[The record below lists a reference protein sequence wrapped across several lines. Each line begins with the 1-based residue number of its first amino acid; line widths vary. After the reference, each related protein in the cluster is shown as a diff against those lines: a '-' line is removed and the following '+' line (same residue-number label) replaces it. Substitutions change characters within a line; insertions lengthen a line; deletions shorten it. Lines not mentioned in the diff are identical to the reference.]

1 MAIGED
7 ISEDKTRPVSRP
19 KQKCNLAKIKQRLEE
34 RRTKEENMKT
44 EEEKLRP
51 TFHNLSVKMIEY
63 NFWPEVEKNR
73 KNLEE
78 AGIWD
83 FLLIPL
89 EPQDN
94 ARTRQFLN
102 KSVWGSK
109 SKINMDGRIIHFTAA
124 SISKTFKLPQSKET
138 MLTEATA
145 LTSEMLLMVFND
157 KKAKTRNGFSIGKAK
172 GIWKLWLPWVNE
184 RILLAESGVGT
195 IPEAGLALAIMAWQ
209 RIQLSWGNILYEQM
223 KLELMKKHRK
233 GVLTLYSIPY
243 ITYLT
248 SPLRVDGA
256 SQLPVSTINLSI
268 VVQPVPTS
276 VNPPPTTHLIQVGDR
291 SDIPGPSQPKKRKR
305 VAPVPEEE
313 VLEEDA
319 VEIPPYKFNHIPDT
333 MLQRD
338 TYWRTYIN
346 VVPEET
352 LYQFEQAAT
361 VQDVGACLQ
370 AFAIREREAQS
381 MILEGMKRES
391 QYKKEVVELKLSL
404 SNMTRLNE
412 TLSKE

>member
-1 MAIGED
+1 MAIGEE
-7 ISEDKTRPVSRP
+7 ISEEKTRPVSRP

-34 RRTKEENMKT
+34 QRAIEENMKT

-63 NFWPEVEKNR
+63 NFWPEVMKNQ

-94 ARTRQFLN
+94 TRTRQFLN

-109 SKINMDGRIIHFTAA
+109 SKVNMDGRIIHFTAA
-124 SISKTFKLPQSKET
+124 SISRIFKLPQGKET

-145 LTSEMLLMVFND
+145 LTSEMLQMVFND
-157 KKAKTRNGFSIGKAK
+157 KKAKTRNGFSIGKAN
-172 GIWKLWLPWVNE
+172 GIWKSWLPWMNE
-184 RILLAESGVGT
+184 RILLVESGVGT

-209 RIQLSWGNILYEQM
+209 GIQLSWRNILYEQI
-223 KLELMKKHRK
+223 KLELMKKHGK

-256 SQLPVSTINLSI
+256 SQLPISTINSST
-268 VVQPVPTS
+268 VVQPVSTP
-276 VNPPPTTHLIQVGDR
+276 VNPLPTAHLIQVGNR
-291 SDIPGPSQPKKRKR
+291 SDRRKFWRKMRWRYHLTSSTTSLIQCCSGIHIGAPMSILHLRIPCVNLNKLQWWRMWELVYRPLQ
-305 VAPVPEEE
+305 
-313 VLEEDA
+313 LEKGK
-319 VEIPPYKFNHIPDT
+319 P
-333 MLQRD
+333 
-338 TYWRTYIN
+338 
-346 VVPEET
+346 
-352 LYQFEQAAT
+352 
-361 VQDVGACLQ
+361 GA
-370 AFAIREREAQS
+370 
-381 MILEGMKRES
+381 
-391 QYKKEVVELKLSL
+391 
-404 SNMTRLNE
+404 
-412 TLSKE
+412 